1 MNRYIK
7 WIIGIISLV
16 ALVQAVWFIS
26 IIVHIPYLSEWF
38 ETAWINNQGATEI
51 TALVLAGMTILLVL
65 IIFGLLGI
73 SRTTQKDLQ
82 FRSNQGNLV
91 VSKDSLEQM
100 VNQTIAD
107 SNLVGNIETK
117 VSINRSG
124 QRVKANVK
132 AINLSDDDYRTVAKK
147 IQQVV
152 DNCLALHLGIPSK
165 TKVRL
170 VPLSKSTQRLKV
182 M

>member
-16 ALVQAVWFIS
+16 SLVQAVWFIS
-26 IIVHIPYLSEWF
+26 IIVHIPYLSDWF
-38 ETAWINNQGATEI
+38 ETAWVNDQVATEI
-51 TALVLAGMTILLVL
+51 TALVLAGITILLVL
-65 IIFGLLGI
+65 IILIMLGT
-73 SRTTQKDLQ
+73 SRTTQRDLR
-82 FRSNQGNLV
+82 FSSNQGNLV
-91 VSKDSLEQM
+91 VSKNSLEQM
-100 VNQTIAD
+100 VNKTVVD
-107 SNLVGNIETK
+107 SNLVSNVETK
-117 VSINRSG
+117 VSINRNG

-132 AINLSDDDYRTVAKK
+132 AINLSEENYQAVAKK

-152 DNCLALHLGIPSK
+152 NDCLTAHLGIPSK